1 MNIFAEMGKSLSFSN
16 YRLYRSDRG
25 GKNFLYLLMLS
36 IIGFIIVVML
46 GFYVPVMLNGG
57 IESFLDEV
65 PDFSMSSDGIL
76 TIDHEPIDSVTDENQ
91 RLVVDTGYEYGYD
104 DSTGTIY
111 RIIGYADDASGYTTE
126 DVIDVSQYSQSAVI
140 SKNALVMYQQGQ
152 CEVLEYNEIPANI
165 LSKISNEGLLE
176 LIKSMAIIIT
186 VIVFFAF
193 IIRLAL
199 WNIVNAAIGAIISSN
214 MGVKNTFG
222 QNYAMALRAYT
233 PVYLVSCILVAFGIS
248 VPFKW
253 VIMLLVTGFILSKA
267 IKTIK
272 AQLEKDAAEAAMTA
286 AAPNADSDLMFRA
299 MYGENDVYHNT
310 GSDTNTDGND
320 NRY

>member
-16 YRLYRSDRG
+16 YRLYRSDSG
-25 GKNFLYLLMLS
+25 GKSFLYLLMLA

-46 GFYVPVMLNGG
+46 GFYAPIMTDGG
-57 IESFLDEV
+57 FKSFLDEV
-65 PDFSMSSDGIL
+65 PDFSMTSDGIL
-76 TIDHEPIDSVTDENQ
+76 TIDHGPIDSVTDENQ
-91 RLVVDTGYEYGYD
+91 RLIVDTEYEYGYD

-111 RIIGYADDASGYTTE
+111 RVVGSADDAAGYMTE
-126 DVIDVSQYSQSAVI
+126 DVIDVSEYSQSAVI

-152 CEVLEYNEIPANI
+152 GEMLEYNEIPAEI
-165 LSKISNEGLLE
+165 LSKINNEGLLE
-176 LIKSMAIIIT
+176 LITNFAIIIT
-186 VIVFFAF
+186 VIVFFVF

-199 WNIVNAAIGAIISSN
+199 WNVVNAAIGAIISSN
-214 MGVKNTFG
+214 LGVKNTFG
-222 QNYAMALRAYT
+222 QNYTMALRAYT
-233 PVYLVSCILVAFGIS
+233 PVYLASCILVAFGIS

-272 AQLEKDAAEAAMTA
+272 EQIEKDAAEAAMTD

-299 MYGENDVYHNT
+299 MYGESDVYHNT
-310 GSDTNTDGND
+310 WDTNTDGND